1 MALPA
6 VWTTRSRLG
15 QAGSSLSRRPLVLVV
30 DAAVA
35 VNASYGGLGPVRGQ
49 DLVTPP
55 LMWAEARSALHQAVW
70 RGEVSPE
77 EGLEL
82 LAALQ
87 RLPIRSR
94 NPTRLG
100 QTAWR
105 LADELGWAKTYD
117 AEYLALAELLGCRV
131 VTVDNRLRRGADR
144 LGLVVLPTE
153 L

>member
-1 MALPA
+1 L
-6 VWTTRSRLG
+6 
-15 QAGSSLSRRPLVLVV
+15 LVI

-35 VNASYGGLGPVRGQ
+35 VNASYGGLGPLQGEE
-49 DLVTPP
+49 LVAPP

-70 RGEVSPE
+70 RGEVAAA

-82 LAALQ
+82 LAALH

-94 NPTRLG
+94 SPARLG
-100 QTAWR
+100 ETAWR

-117 AEYLALAELLGCRV
+117 AEYLALAQLLSSRT
-131 VTVDNRLRRGADR
+131 VTVDFRLRRGADR
-144 LGLVVLPTE
+144 LGLVVLPSE